1 VESVRCL
8 PPAPT
13 MPVAA
18 STSTSRSNTTRSRPC
33 STSRAR
39 NLLNTLGSKPGSVS
53 SNPRAY
59 FQSIARATIDPA
71 WRSVRFS
78 TYCNTVTSANAP
90 GDSAGAPRVPN
101 AAANCSS
108 PKTSASSSR
117 ALIAG
122 LPFGNAARATD
133 TVWSGTR
140 GAGRGRIDTTH
151 LIPRPGTGSNDRKQ
165 DHSA

>member
-1 VESVRCL
+1 MINLHSGPDLIGSGVRN
-8 PPAPT
+8 
-13 MPVAA
+13 VG
-18 STSTSRSNTTRSRPC
+18 
-33 STSRAR
+33 
-39 NLLNTLGSKPGSVS
+39 GSP
-53 SNPRAY
+53 
-59 FQSIARATIDPA
+59 IARATINPA

-108 PKTSASSSR
+108 SKTSASSSR

-122 LPFGNAARATD
+122 LPFGNAARATT

-151 LIPRPGTGSNDRKQ
+151 LILRPRTGSNDRRPRAFRSEPRIQ
-165 DHSA
+165 WIYTTACRN